1 MPISLNPD
9 TIAAL
14 ATAPGT
20 GAIALVRV
28 SGPHTGTVAAR
39 LFPKPLAAPR
49 VSALHALR
57 DAEGQTVDQV
67 LVTFFPAPHSYTGED
82 TLEIGCHGGVLV
94 TQRVLE
100 TVLAAGARAAGP
112 GEFSQRAFLNGKM
125 DLTQAEAVMDLI
137 SAQTT
142 LALRAAQHQL
152 AGRLGQEIHTTR
164 TELLGVLAHLEAY
177 IDFPEEE
184 IDPATGEALRQRME
198 AVQARLEALLATAEQ
213 GRILRQ
219 GARTVICGP
228 PNAGKS
234 SLLNFLLGFERAIVS
249 ATPGTTRDTIEEV
262 INLRGLPLRL
272 IDTAG
277 IRETSDAI
285 EQQGVARSA
294 AALVSADLILEM
306 VDASAPAGPRV
317 DMPADATQHRLL
329 LLNKADL
336 GVHPDWA
343 HSGGWEI
350 SCTTGGGMEALSQ
363 ALFTMLT
370 AEAGALGADLVSIN
384 ARHQACL
391 QNARK
396 LLQAA
401 LAESAQG
408 ASAEFIALEV
418 RSAMDAVG
426 DVIGRLDTEDL
437 LGEIFSS
444 FCIGK

>member
-1 MPISLNPD
+1 MFAPD
-9 TIAAL
+9 TIAAI

-20 GAIALVRV
+20 GAIALLRL
-28 SGPHTGTVAAR
+28 SGPQVR
-39 LFPKPLAAPR
+39 EISSRVLSKPLAAPR
-49 VSALHALR
+49 LAFLSNVVT
-57 DAEGQTVDQV
+57 AEREVVDQV
-67 LVTFFPAPHSYTGED
+67 LVTYFPAPHSYTGED
-82 TLEIGCHGGVLV
+82 VVELACHGGVLV
-94 TQRVLE
+94 TRRVLE
-100 TVLAAGARAAGP
+100 TLLAAGARSAGP
-112 GEFSQRAFLNGKM
+112 GEFSQRAFLNGKL

-152 AGRLGQEIHTTR
+152 EGRLGRAIHTTR
-164 TELLGVLAHLEAY
+164 DELLGILAHLEAY
-177 IDFPEEE
+177 IDFPEED
-184 IDPATGEALRQRME
+184 IDPATTDVLRERMT
-198 AVQARLEALLATAEQ
+198 AVWEQLDQLLATAEQ

-249 ATPGTTRDTIEEV
+249 EIPGTTRDTIEEV

-277 IRETSDAI
+277 IRETNDLI
-285 EQQGVARSA
+285 EQHGVTRST
-294 AALVSADLILEM
+294 AALASADLILEM
-306 VDASAPAGPRV
+306 VDASQPAAARV
-317 DMPADATQHRLL
+317 AIPAEATRHRLL
-329 LLNKADL
+329 ILNKADL
-336 GVHPDWA
+336 GVHTDWQ
-343 HSGGWEI
+343 HVDGLPI
-350 SCTTGGGMEALSQ
+350 SCTTGMGMDALSDR
-363 ALFTMLT
+363 LYHILT

-384 ARHQACL
+384 ARHQDCL
-391 QNARK
+391 QRARAS
-396 LLQAA
+396 LLQA

-426 DVIGRLDTEDL
+426 EVVGRLDTEDL